1 MNSTNLLQHQI
12 NKFGVITV
20 MDVLLL
26 DIETN
31 QPVLFLDT
39 LKVTSLT
46 QEGESKDIRGGIG
59 APELISYDFA
69 RTVTLEIQDALA
81 SMGSLEMLWGGKEY
95 GDKDEEGNVINVDY
109 TAMFEA
115 KVNKTGDEGAEV
127 YTITI
132 PKDITVE
139 PDKEKEIL
147 ILDKENNTSYVP
159 KKAEGFIITLD
170 DGDEPAD
177 GTIVKVFLPATAAK
191 AHGAMAIAINSI
203 DVPPTVKLVGQTFF
217 IDQATG
223 KKIPMQLEVPKFKI
237 NIGGGMAM
245 EAEGDAAVF
254 DFNGKAMADD
264 NKNFFILK
272 QLGAPGYEKGDDFFG
287 DPKFPE
293 LEGE

>member
-59 APELISYDFA
+59 APELLSYDFA

-81 SMGSLEMLWGGKEY
+81 SMGSLQMLWGGKEY
-95 GDKDEEGNVINVDY
+95 QNAEGNVDY
-109 TAMFEA
+109 TAMFSADLAAGATAIPIPADIILEKDA
-115 KVNKTGDEGAEV
+115 NATHIIVLDPKGKEPIIPEIAAGNKSL
-127 YTITI
+127 TI
-132 PKDITVE
+132 PEV
-139 PDKEKEIL
+139 
-147 ILDKENNTSYVP
+147 
-159 KKAEGFIITLD
+159 KAAT
-170 DGDEPAD
+170 
-177 GTIVKVFLPATAAK
+177 TVKVFLPATTASAD
-191 AHGAMAIAINSI
+191 GAMAIAINSI
-203 DVPPTVKLVGQTFF
+203 DVPPTVRLVGQTFF

-254 DFNGKAMADD
+254 DFGGKAIADD

-272 QLGAPGYEKGDDFFG
+272 QLASPGSVKGDSYLGNPIDKVEY
-287 DPKFPE
+287 P
-293 LEGE
+293 GE

>member
-81 SMGSLEMLWGGKEY
+81 SMGSLQMLWGGKQY
-95 GDKDEEGNVINVDY
+95 QNAEGNVDY

-115 KVNKTGDEGAEV
+115 EV
-127 YTITI
+127 DGTTIEI

-139 PDKEKEIL
+139 PGKAAEVL
-147 ILDKENNTSYVP
+147 ILDREKNESYVP
-159 KKAEGFIITLD
+159 KTAEGFTITFE
-170 DGDEPAD
+170 DGKGPAN
-177 GTIVKVFLPATAAK
+177 GAIVKVFLPATAAK

-203 DVPPTVKLVGQTFF
+203 DVPPTVRLVGETFF

-272 QLGAPGYEKGDDFFG
+272 QLGGPGHEKGDGFVG
-287 DPKFPE
+287 DTKFPE